1 MEVVQSEFQIFLTLL
16 FLTYFI
22 YIAWSERTYMITMP
36 LGRHSGVIFVANGF
50 LVYDDIMGS
59 LILQIFAD
67 LTIMTSMAP
76 R

>member
-1 MEVVQSEFQIFLTLL
+1 
-16 FLTYFI
+16 
-22 YIAWSERTYMITMP
+22 MITMP